1 MEKFYDG
8 NFLLWLSYM
17 LHTIEI
23 ENVFEKYF
31 CWIVALEYILELF
44 QVYNCG
50 QRKLEYSRVQITEC
64 ASVCPL

>member
-1 MEKFYDG
+1 VHFCALSSQFTFLGHNLRLDNSEEKFYDG

-31 CWIVALEYILELF
+31 C
-44 QVYNCG
+44 
-50 QRKLEYSRVQITEC
+50 
-64 ASVCPL
+64 